1 VWHAIPAKEAGDSCL
16 MAAESKRITAAP
28 EVSTEQRQQEMAR
41 LNEPDPDELG
51 DRVRRVMKT
60 IMRHAKGLN
69 ARDTKRFFALLR
81 DEFEQIEDDIDEVV
95 RLYREAFP
103 AAAPA

>member
-1 VWHAIPAKEAGDSCL
+1 

-28 EVSTEQRQQEMAR
+28 EVSTEQRQQDMAR
-41 LNEPDPDELG
+41 LDEPEPDEVG
-51 DRVRRVMKT
+51 NRVRCVINT
-60 IMRHAKGLN
+60 IMRHTNGLN

-95 RLYREAFP
+95 RLYRETLHEAVP
-103 AAAPA
+103 AS